1 MDLATIA
8 IYTAVVVAVIV
19 IGVPLLKL
27 VLGVIVTLF
36 VALGMGIATLFTAI
50 KKKVGG
56 RK

>member
-8 IYTAVVVAVIV
+8 IYAAVVVAVIV

-36 VALGMGIATLFTAI
+36 VALGVGIATLFMAI

-56 RK
+56 GK